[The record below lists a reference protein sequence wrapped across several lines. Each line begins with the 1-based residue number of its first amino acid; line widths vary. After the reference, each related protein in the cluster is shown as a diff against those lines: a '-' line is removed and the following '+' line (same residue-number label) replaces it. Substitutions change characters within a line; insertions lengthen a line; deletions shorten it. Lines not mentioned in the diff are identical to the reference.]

1 MLSQP
6 VRRSCP
12 AHLREPLERRTPGEA
27 YLRAFTLG
35 GSAEGRHRVDSRRS
49 WLRVIREPATGRPA
63 LRLLALSGK
72 EGVR

>member
-12 AHLREPLERRTPGEA
+12 AHLREPLERRTPGETD
-27 YLRAFTLG
+27 LRVFTLA
-35 GSAEGRHRVDSRRS
+35 GSVEGRHRVDSQRS
-49 WLRVIREPATGRPA
+49 WLRIVRESATGRPA

-72 EGVR
+72 DGDR